1 MTKAERTSLIAIPIV
16 LLLAAG
22 VAWAG
27 SQGGATVA
35 GFPLYGWVVAL
46 AFLIQWIVF
55 VPSFL
60 QRTEKFYDLTG
71 SFTYLTVTALAVLL
85 SPVRDARSILL
96 WIMVSVWAVRLG
108 YFLFSRIH
116 RDGKDGRF
124 DELKQS
130 FLRFLLTWTLQ
141 GLWVSLTAAAALV
154 AITTENRSG
163 LGIVEAIGIL
173 VWLAGFGVEV
183 VADDQKRRWRANKRN
198 KGKFIDTG
206 LWAWSRHPNY
216 FGEIVLWIGV
226 LIIAAPVLVGWQ
238 WVVLISPIFVT
249 LLITRVSG
257 VNMLET
263 RADEKWGGQ
272 PKYEAYK
279 AKTPVLI
286 MRPPAK

>member
-1 MTKAERTSLIAIPIV
+1 MTFPT
-16 LLLAAG
+16 LA
-22 VAWAG
+22 
-27 SQGGATVA
+27 
-35 GFPLYGWVVAL
+35 L
-46 AFLIQWIVF
+46 
-55 VPSFL
+55 
-60 QRTEKFYDLTG
+60 
-71 SFTYLTVTALAVLL
+71 LL

>member
-1 MTKAERTSLIAIPIV
+1 MTKAERISLIAIPIV

-35 GFPLYGWVVAL
+35 GFPLYGLVVAL

-71 SFTYLTVTALAVLL
+71 SVTYLTVTALAVIL

-108 YFLFSRIH
+108 SFLFTRIR

-154 AITTENRSG
+154 AITTENHQS

-173 VWLAGFGVEV
+173 IWLAGFGIEIM
-183 VADDQKRRWRANKRN
+183 ADDQKRRWRANKRN

-216 FGEIVLWIGV
+216 FGEIMLWVGV

-279 AKTPVLI
+279 AKTPVLV
-286 MRPPAK
+286 MSPPTK